1 MKLAGQGTLLR
12 IFLGES
18 DRFEHHALYDMIVRT
33 ARERGMAGATVL
45 RGVEGFGARSR
56 VIHTAK
62 ILQLS
67 EDMPIVIEIVDTHEK
82 VQAFIPIV
90 DELFEKAGGGG
101 MMTLEDMNII
111 KYTHGKSEPSPA
123 P

>member
-1 MKLAGQGTLLR
+1 MKLSGEGTLLR

-18 DRFEHHALYDMIVRT
+18 DRFEHHALYDVIVRK
-33 ARERGMAGATVL
+33 ARESGMAGATVL

-67 EDMPIVIEIVDTHEK
+67 EDLPMIIEIVDTEEK
-82 VQAFIPIV
+82 IRGFIPIV
-90 DELFEKAGGGG
+90 DDLFEKVGGGG
-101 MMTLEDMNII
+101 MITQEHVDVI
-111 KYTHGKSEPSPA
+111 KYTQGKSQQVPA
-123 P
+123 T